1 MVSAKSY
8 RDHAIVCGYGLVGE
22 KIVEVLTQ
30 HGIKVVVIE
39 ADSKKAEM
47 AQDFGAKVVV
57 GDATSSKILKQA
69 GIEKARAI
77 AIVMDDDAKNL
88 FCVIAAKSM
97 NRKIVIATRANDEL
111 IKDRFLDAG
120 ASFIAAPNKST
131 SDELF
136 REIMKSV

>member
-8 RDHAIVCGYGLVGE
+8 TDHTIVCGYGLVGE
-22 KIVEVLTQ
+22 RIVEILTE
-30 HGIKVVVIE
+30 HKIKVVVIE

-47 AQDFGAKVVV
+47 AAELGAKVVI

-69 GIEKARAI
+69 GVERAKAI
-77 AIVMDDDAKNL
+77 AVVMDDDAKNL
-88 FCVIAAKSM
+88 FCVIAVKSM

-111 IKDRFLDAG
+111 IKDKFLDAG

-136 REIMKSV
+136 REIMKGA